1 MLAISHHLLVQIAA
15 GRAGCTEWFTH
26 YALLGDD
33 IIIADRVVAANYLE
47 LMRYLG
53 VTINLSK
60 SFEMDSGTLEFAKRW
75 FHPNLG
81 DLSPMGPGL
90 ILAAVRNP
98 RMLSMLIRDSVNR
111 DFIFSSHVVRDL
123 DRILRFLRP
132 TSWVRRMRLPILS
145 SVFGPTGGLWVSAS
159 GPLFKAVWIGL
170 FPHQMID
177 KLNHLTELLFRDM
190 ALAQSPPLSGDEQ
203 VADLVSNFWNRA
215 RLLGPSLLGWISA
228 PLVLCSPAFWV
239 YYDLACRGDEKVSE
253 FLEKST
259 QYWNQYTLI
268 LRDLSS
274 PKRRKFARIEPVRE
288 MSIDLTRSTFDS
300 RLLDW
305 NRKVEETMLTYHTA
319 LFPSWEKYF
328 HVEEELRLDKEY
340 RDLSRS
346 RNLFRK
352 FYKPIPSHLALVP
365 WGKTPST

>member
-1 MLAISHHLLVQIAA
+1 
-15 GRAGCTEWFTH
+15 
-26 YALLGDD
+26 
-33 IIIADRVVAANYLE
+33 
-47 LMRYLG
+47 MRYLG

-75 FHPNLG
+75 FHPTHG

-98 RMLSMLIRDSVNR
+98 RMLSMLIRDSSNR

-203 VADLVSNFWNRA
+203 VADLVSNF
-215 RLLGPSLLGWISA
+215 G
-228 PLVLCSPAFWV
+228 
-239 YYDLACRGDEKVSE
+239 
-253 FLEKST
+253 
-259 QYWNQYTLI
+259 
-268 LRDLSS
+268 
-274 PKRRKFARIEPVRE
+274 
-288 MSIDLTRSTFDS
+288 
-300 RLLDW
+300 
-305 NRKVEETMLTYHTA
+305 TA
-319 LFPSWEKYF
+319 LASWDLPYWDGSLHPLF
-328 HVEEELRLDKEY
+328 FVLLLSGSIMIWHVGETK
-340 RDLSRS
+340 RS
-346 RNLFRK
+346 V
-352 FYKPIPSHLALVP
+352 S
-365 WGKTPST
+365 S